1 MIITGE
7 SGAGKT
13 ETAKHIV
20 SFVAAIANLS
30 NPQVKPAAR
39 ELAEAVTG
47 ALLDTSP
54 LLEAFGNAVTTNNLN
69 SSRFGKLLELKFN
82 GAYGRGFRNLK
93 GKQSE
98 VTLDYSFFSMHI
110 CSQSYHSLALA

>member
-20 SFVAAIANLS
+20 TFVAAIANLS
-30 NPQVKPAAR
+30 NPQVKTAAR
-39 ELAEAVTG
+39 ELADAVTG

-82 GAYGRGFRNLK
+82 GAYGMCVAQKYR
-93 GKQSE
+93 
-98 VTLDYSFFSMHI
+98 TFFF
-110 CSQSYHSLALA
+110 L